1 MPHLPTKPLAPRQET
16 NPGPGTYGVTV
27 KSIAGRALV
36 LAFMLFA
43 WPAGAQDNLRIAA
56 VVNDDVIS
64 VFDLRA
70 RVALVVRSTG
80 LDGSPDLAQQ
90 MAGPVLR
97 TLIDESLQIGEAES
111 QGITLSD
118 VELNAAL
125 SAIEQ
130 RNGVAAGGLE
140 EWLRAMGIPRPAL
153 VGQLRAQLTW
163 TKYVNQRLRPQ
174 IQIGTEDVDEEV
186 ARLEAL
192 KGQPEHL
199 ISEIDLYVDDPARRA
214 EVLDNA
220 RRLVEQVRAG
230 GDFAAIARQFS
241 QGSMAAAGGDLGWVQ
256 DGQTRPEIDAAL
268 AALDVG
274 EVSDPIA
281 TLEGYHIVRLRDR
294 RQVLE
299 QDDSVIQVRLIQVL
313 LPLTDDRAEIETQH
327 ELARVVSETVR
338 GCADMYQVVEELD
351 SSSSGDI
358 GWLRMGDLPN
368 AFRDAVRD
376 LQVGFPSAPLTTEA
390 GLHVLMV
397 CERKDPNE
405 GMDLRDEVRARLT
418 RERLDVLA
426 RRLLRD
432 IRRAAF
438 IDIRV

>member
-1 MPHLPTKPLAPRQET
+1 MATQQEPLANAMKRVFT
-16 NPGPGTYGVTV
+16 FCLMLL
-27 KSIAGRALV
+27 ALTG
-36 LAFMLFA
+36 AA
-43 WPAGAQDNLRIAA
+43 AAQDTMRIAA

-256 DGQTRPEIDAAL
+256 DGQTRPEIEAAL

-299 QDDSVIQVRLIQVL
+299 QDDSVVQVRLIQVL

>member
-1 MPHLPTKPLAPRQET
+1 MKR
-16 NPGPGTYGVTV
+16 VITV
-27 KSIAGRALV
+27 CMALIALTGA
-36 LAFMLFA
+36 AA
-43 WPAGAQDNLRIAA
+43 AQDTMRIAA

-70 RVALVVRSTG
+70 RIALVVRSTG
-80 LDGSPDLAQQ
+80 LESSPDLAEE

-118 VELNAAL
+118 VELTAAL

-130 RNGVAAGGLE
+130 RNGVPDGGLE
-140 EWLRAMGIPRPAL
+140 EWLRGMGIPRPAL

-174 IQIGTEDVDEEV
+174 IQIGAEEVDEEV

-192 KGQPEHL
+192 KGRPEHL
-199 ISEIDLYVDDPARRA
+199 ISEIDLYVDDPARRGD
-214 EVLDNA
+214 VLDNA
-220 RRLVEQVRAG
+220 RRIVGQARAG
-230 GDFAAIARQFS
+230 GDFAALARQFS
-241 QGSMAAAGGDLGWVQ
+241 QGSMAAGGGDLGWVQ
-256 DGQTRPEIDAAL
+256 EGQTRPEIEAAL
-268 AALDVG
+268 AALEVG

-299 QDDSVIQVRLIQVL
+299 QDDSVVQVRLIQVL
-313 LPLTDDRAEIETQH
+313 LPLTDDRAEVETQH

-338 GCADMYQVVEELD
+338 GCADMYQVVEELE
-351 SSSSGDI
+351 SSISGDI
-358 GWLRMGDLPN
+358 GWLRIGDLPN

-376 LQVGFPSAPLTTEA
+376 LQVGFPSAPLTTDA

-432 IRRAAF
+432 MRRAAF
-438 IDIRV
+438 VDIRV